1 MLSVKL
7 SSEKV
12 EHLVIKGSLE
22 DIVADSLGVLYLVHD
37 NLKKYDEDSAKMYKI
52 VVENAIKDGIVFT
65 GDESHDELFER
76 MVNRLS
82 KLMGD
87 NT

>member
-7 SSEKV
+7 SGEKV
-12 EHLVIKGSLE
+12 EHCVIKGSLE
-22 DIVADSLGVLYLVHD
+22 DIVADSLGVLYLVHE

-52 VVENAIKDGIVFT
+52 VVENAIKDGNVFT
-65 GDESHDELFER
+65 ADESHDD
-76 MVNRLS
+76 

>member
-7 SSEKV
+7 SSGKV

-22 DIVADSLGVLYLVHD
+22 DIVADSLGVLYLVHE

-52 VVENAIKDGIVFT
+52 IVGNAIKDGIVFT

>member
-22 DIVADSLGVLYLVHD
+22 DIVADSIGVLYLVHE
-37 NLKKYDEDSAKMYKI
+37 NLKKYDETNGKS
-52 VVENAIKDGIVFT
+52 
-65 GDESHDELFER
+65 L
-76 MVNRLS
+76 
-82 KLMGD
+82 
-87 NT
+87 